1 MSVLSRPLVGF
12 AVASVAGA
20 HVEMAPWPAL
30 LVVVSWTLL
39 LGWGGRGGEAR
50 ALARRWIVLL
60 VFGVFV
66 VSAARVELRLARH
79 TEQLVTVADSLLG
92 PRRCEFEGVVERS
105 PVVRTL
111 DGPEGGLGPV
121 WFARTSELSCEE
133 RRIAP
138 GGEMLVRLTRGP
150 TSLVRGARVRVIGQ
164 LGPTA
169 SLRNA
174 ALVSPAGF
182 AARRGDVVSGTALD
196 VEVIRPGV
204 GAGALVD
211 RARGH
216 VRARILATYRPLAA
230 PLGRALVLGESDLD
244 PGDAGAFQR
253 SGLLHLL
260 AVSGTHLVIAV
271 VSITAALRALL
282 VRVGPLARR
291 YDVTRVAALVGAL
304 ASVAYADFAGGSG
317 SAWRAAY
324 MLCLVS
330 GARLLGRRLS
340 GVSALAGSLV
350 VGSALDP
357 LAGSD
362 VSFLLSALAT
372 VGLLLIG
379 QPLARRLFA
388 SRLGHVL
395 DRPIVRPI
403 AESVAA
409 TLAST
414 LPCSPVLAAIDGR
427 MTLAA
432 LLANV
437 VAGPLGE
444 LLALPACLVHAL
456 SSPLPALERGLAMVG
471 SGALVLVRAVALASA
486 GAEALQFRVPF
497 PSGLLVSSVMAA
509 VFACARCGGWG
520 LSAVPRTVW
529 AWVVRSW
536 GARRRLVLARAAS
549 AAWRAGAVA
558 LLLSGCGLLLGP
570 LQPPPVRE
578 RSSAPALAHAD
589 ARARPSTTAAASQA
603 VGRLTVTVLDVGQG
617 DALVVEFPSGAIALV
632 DGGGVPGSSLDLGT
646 RVLLPYL
653 RARGRDA
660 LDLVVLS
667 HAHPD
672 HLLGLPSVAEAVPV
686 RELWH
691 PAPPRPGGDHE
702 RLVAAVL
709 RAGGRV
715 RSAPELCRTFG
726 ERRPLFGA
734 RVAVLWPCEVPGAA
748 RLEFDELSMNDGSLV
763 LGVEHGHRRA
773 LLTGDIEAHA
783 EATLGAAPHAAER
796 LRADLLKVAH
806 HGSET
811 SSSSAF
817 LALVRPG
824 VAFISAGIRNR
835 FDHPRRSAVHRL
847 RAAGA
852 QVLRT
857 DVSGSL
863 TWSTDGENVEVRA
876 YLPPERLRR
885 TPRR

>member
-1 MSVLSRPLVGF
+1 MSVLSRPLVGL
-12 AVASVAGA
+12 AVAGVAGA
-20 HVEMAPWPAL
+20 HVEVAPWPAL

-39 LGWGGRGGEAR
+39 LGWGGLGGGARVEAR
-50 ALARRWIVLL
+50 RGVVLL

-79 TEQLVTVADSLLG
+79 AEQLVAVADSLLG

-111 DGPEGGLGPV
+111 DGPAGGLGPV
-121 WFARTSELSCEE
+121 WFARASELSCEE
-133 RRIAP
+133 QRIAP

-150 TSLVRGARVRVIGQ
+150 TSLVRGDRVRVIGQ

-182 AARRGDVVSGTALD
+182 SARRGDVVSGTALD
-196 VEVIRPGV
+196 VEIIRPGV
-204 GAGALVD
+204 GARALVD
-211 RARGH
+211 HARAH

-271 VSITAALRALL
+271 VSITASLRALL

-291 YDVTRVAALVGAL
+291 YDVARVAALVGAL
-304 ASVAYADFAGGSG
+304 ASVVYADFAGGSG

-379 QPLARRLFA
+379 QPLARKLFA

-456 SSPLPALERGLAMVG
+456 SAPLPALERGLAMVG

-486 GAEALQFRVPF
+486 GAEALQFCVPF
-497 PSGLLVSSVMAA
+497 PSGLWVSSVMAA
-509 VFACARCGGWG
+509 VFAYARCGGRG
-520 LSAVPRTVW
+520 LSAGSTAVW
-529 AWVVRSW
+529 AWVVYSW
-536 GARRRLVLARAAS
+536 GALRRLAIARGAS
-549 AAWRAGAVA
+549 TAWRAGAVVF
-558 LLLSGCGLLLGP
+558 LLSGCGLLLGP
-570 LQPPPVRE
+570 LRPPPARE
-578 RSSAPALAHAD
+578 RATAPAS
-589 ARARPSTTAAASQA
+589 RAT
-603 VGRLTVTVLDVGQG
+603 GRLTVTALDVGQG

-715 RSAPELCRTFG
+715 RSASELCRTFG
-726 ERRPLFGA
+726 ARRPLFGA

-763 LGVEHGHRRA
+763 LGVEHGRRRA
-773 LLTGDIEAHA
+773 LLTGDIEAYA

-817 LALVRPG
+817 LALVRPD

-847 RAAGA
+847 RTAGA
-852 QVLRT
+852 KVLRT

-885 TPRR
+885 TSRR